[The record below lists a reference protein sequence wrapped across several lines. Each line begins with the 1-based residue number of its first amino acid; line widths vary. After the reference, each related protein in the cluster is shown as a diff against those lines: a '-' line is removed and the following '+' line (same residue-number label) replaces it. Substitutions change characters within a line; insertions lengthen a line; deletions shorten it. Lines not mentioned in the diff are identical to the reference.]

1 MIYGLHGRMFG
12 ATFFKKDGSVRK
24 MNCRTGVAKYI
35 KGGGKPLYSYDNLVR
50 VYDIKK
56 KGYRTINID
65 TLWSLRMNRD
75 TYWIDENIS
84 NPKYINRMN
93 P

>member
-1 MIYGLHGRMFG
+1 MIKIDKNTQFIIDLQS
-12 ATFFKKDGSVRK
+12 KD
-24 MNCRTGVAKYI
+24 
-35 KGGGKPLYSYDNLVR
+35 
-50 VYDIKK
+50 
-56 KGYRTINID
+56 NID